1 MTVNSILSNVVKLVA
16 AVLICTLHFGTS
28 KFVSVQFFV
37 FIVLV
42 LDRLALFTARSTP
55 IRPLIIFVL
64 YLVIFVPLTMLAASD
79 RQGHWLT
86 FAFREGLGIWVVQSV
101 SVQKRLPG
109 GDRVLDFPKIL
120 ASGLTL
126 ALVMNAAL
134 GALQLLDVQFLHTGK
149 FFVPSTFYSLDY
161 GTLSDDL
168 NQKFDKLFIRP
179 SGFYSEPSALAA
191 LGVLGFFASAD
202 PTKRLRRIASL
213 MCIML
218 SFSLSGIA
226 AFVLIYLYQLIS
238 RRDRN
243 LKSVAIA
250 LGSLLVV
257 GSVLVAMNADRI
269 SKIGKLSDES
279 TDERIVAPVSFAAT
293 SLATYPLG
301 LDLDTARSL
310 EQAKYGQH
318 GMDNWFLRTLI
329 QYGWLGPLL
338 WVLAFSPLTMGEK
351 ILFAVL
357 GNFNGELFFYD
368 RAVLLSAAITAS
380 RPKKNSPVQA
390 IRQRISGS
398 GNADRPEAPLRPG
411 APS

>member
-1 MTVNSILSNVVKLVA
+1 
-16 AVLICTLHFGTS
+16 
-28 KFVSVQFFV
+28 
-37 FIVLV
+37 
-42 LDRLALFTARSTP
+42 
-55 IRPLIIFVL
+55 
-64 YLVIFVPLTMLAASD
+64 
-79 RQGHWLT
+79 
-86 FAFREGLGIWVVQSV
+86 
-101 SVQKRLPG
+101 
-109 GDRVLDFPKIL
+109 
-120 ASGLTL
+120 
-126 ALVMNAAL
+126 
-134 GALQLLDVQFLHTGK
+134 
-149 FFVPSTFYSLDY
+149 
-161 GTLSDDL
+161 
-168 NQKFDKLFIRP
+168 
-179 SGFYSEPSALAA
+179 
-191 LGVLGFFASAD
+191 
-202 PTKRLRRIASL
+202 L